1 MALSFEWK
9 RATANVA
16 ALEQKVQQLE
26 QNLTQQ
32 TQLIQ
37 QLNNQI
43 QNLTT
48 QLNNTAKTNQRN
60 KFQEIQEIQYPG
72 EALSFIQDNNA
83 NYIHFKRSD
92 GIRRGYLGIG
102 SGNSKVMDVN
112 GAEGV
117 KITATSGDINLITQ
131 NSINANNKPI
141 KNIANPT
148 TDNDAINWNYLNTRI
163 KTVEGDWRTTTGQL
177 NWPNLQGGILK
188 VLNLETWFA
197 NGPDKRPALASKFEI
212 TNNGQDFSFNIE
224 TYPSVPPVG
233 NNFRA
238 HARLTYISL
247 R

>member
-9 RATANVA
+9 RAAANVA
-16 ALEQKVQQLE
+16 ALEQQVQQLE
-26 QNLTQQ
+26 QNLNQQVQNLTQQ
-32 TQLIQ
+32 IRT
-37 QLNNQI
+37 
-43 QNLTT
+43 LTT
-48 QLNNTAKTNQRN
+48 QLNNTAKLNTTNTFLN
-60 KFQEIQEIQYPG
+60 LQEIQAPG

-92 GIRRGYLGIG
+92 GLRRGYVGIG
-102 SGNSKVMDVN
+102 SGNTKVMDLA
-112 GAEGV
+112 GEEGV

-148 TDNDAINWNYLNTRI
+148 TDNDAISWNYLNNRI
-163 KTVEGDWRTTTGQL
+163 KTVEGDWRTTTGSL
-177 NWPNLQGGILK
+177 NWPNLQGGVYKI
-188 VLNLETWFA
+188 LNLETWFS

-233 NNFRA
+233 NNFRT